1 MFLQLDTR
9 FRSKLKHEQD
19 GRIFSFIIGCIL
31 QALTSSSDV
40 VWCAAA
46 IMVAKKERWRQR
58 NVWALVR
65 QFSEAT
71 GLLFTSPIAP
81 IVFGDADA
89 ALEASRYMT
98 GTTAEGSMDCLVPCY
113 LGIILSRFYP
123 TLAGAHP
130 EMYLTLEL
138 QLLQS

>member
-1 MFLQLDTR
+1 MVVSDLQV
-9 FRSKLKHEQD
+9 
-19 GRIFSFIIGCIL
+19 
-31 QALTSSSDV
+31 LTICSDL

-46 IMVAKKERWRQR
+46 IMVAKKERWRQH

-81 IVFGDADA
+81 ILFGDADV

-98 GTTAEGSMDCLVPCY
+98 STTAEGS
-113 LGIILSRFYP
+113 
-123 TLAGAHP
+123 
-130 EMYLTLEL
+130 
-138 QLLQS
+138 